1 MLSRVAKLV
10 ERGILGFSYLIN
22 VVAAGLLGMMVLFV
36 AADVFGR
43 YFLTRPIKGDYEFV
57 EVMTGLIISLSLAYA
72 LVADKHIRIEIFTSR
87 CSKKTQRILD
97 ILTYFSGLAVF
108 TLASWQTVVYAN
120 SLRKNGLLIGVLPI
134 PSYPFVYTVA
144 VSFIGLT
151 LVFLVKFIHALGQE
165 GRR

>member
-1 MLSRVAKLV
+1 MFNHVAKLV
-10 ERGILGFSYLIN
+10 ERGIIGFSYLIN
-22 VVAAGLLGMMVLFV
+22 AVAAVLLGLMVLFV

-43 YFLTRPIKGDYEFV
+43 YFLTKPIKGDYEFV
-57 EVMTGLIISLSLAYA
+57 EVMTGLVISLSLSYA

-87 CSKKTQRILD
+87 CSQKTRHILD

-108 TLASWQTVVYAN
+108 TLASWQTVIYAN
-120 SLRKNGLLIGVLPI
+120 ALRKNGLLIGVLPI

-151 LVFLVKFIHALGQE
+151 LVVLVKFIHALGQE
-165 GRR
+165 VRR

>member
-1 MLSRVAKLV
+1 MVKHVARLA

-22 VVAAGLLGMMVLFV
+22 AVAAVLLGLMVLFV

-43 YFLTRPIKGDYEFV
+43 YFLTRPIRGDYEFV
-57 EVMTGLIISLSLAYA
+57 EVMTGLIISLSLSYA

-87 CSKKTQRILD
+87 CSKKTQLLLD

-108 TLASWQTVVYAN
+108 TLASWQTVIYAN
-120 SLRKNGLLIGVLPI
+120 ALRKNGLLIGVLPI

-144 VSFIGLT
+144 ISFIGLT
-151 LVFLVKFIHALGQE
+151 LVFFVKFVHALQHGV
-165 GRR
+165 RR